1 MQGAYITIQALIRWV
16 LIKRTNETKILHKRT
31 DNAQKGTLQGHG
43 NRNNWYRK
51 KTILQLLFKS
61 CIWNENRNRSSSWPS
76 AQGREEGGT
85 YSRGLLV
92 WHYDPKGC
100 VLIWKRGANMCRCLN
115 MEIWYPILLV
125 LPFEIGLERLTID
138 LWSNLADRDENR
150 HINKKL
156 LQSHIPYM
164 QKIY

>member
-1 MQGAYITIQALIRWV
+1 
-16 LIKRTNETKILHKRT
+16 
-31 DNAQKGTLQGHG
+31 
-43 NRNNWYRK
+43 
-51 KTILQLLFKS
+51 
-61 CIWNENRNRSSSWPS
+61 
-76 AQGREEGGT
+76 
-85 YSRGLLV
+85 
-92 WHYDPKGC
+92 
-100 VLIWKRGANMCRCLN
+100 